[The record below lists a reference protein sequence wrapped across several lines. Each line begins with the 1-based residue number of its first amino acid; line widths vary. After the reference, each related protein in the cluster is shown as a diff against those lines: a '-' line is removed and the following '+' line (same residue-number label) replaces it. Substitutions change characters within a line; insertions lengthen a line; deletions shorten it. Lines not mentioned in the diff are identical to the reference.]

1 MSRRIHL
8 KCYLGDECRKIDIER
23 QLAHSE
29 LESVLSYNFGCPVEI
44 DKYQDH
50 EGDLVSV
57 NSYRDLEIAF
67 YEYRSLETNQP
78 THLHALKLYLRPAG
92 APSTAGSS
100 ASSTPISRSG
110 SNGFMF
116 EPDTPPSVIATASML
131 NSPSGAAGGGGGSG
145 MSYLDFHKGTPV
157 AGSPTV
163 AMFRPS
169 SPVVSTKHVSIS
181 DWRSSLDHHVEPI
194 SLTASPGYSSGLVSS
209 SSTSTSSV
217 SSAAGSPFHNSG
229 GAYGAVL
236 QPLLPPGS
244 PGGVGHVDEQQPPPP
259 IFGRPRANSATS
271 LRASFVSKVL
281 PITEHHLEGE
291 RVRSTNNTGE
301 VFPPPLRT
309 PPPSPGRPS
318 PTNLLLSDLSFSP
331 SRDSP
336 LSLAGAGGGGSGSGG
351 GSYISHRESLS
362 FRATAPAVGT
372 PKRNL
377 TGQDLWKKGTELL
390 GKGGFGKVYLGLL
403 QTGELIAVKEME
415 LLALADTEYQ
425 VRLVGV
431 SLSLSL
437 SLRVCGRQEEST
449 DSLILE

>member
-1 MSRRIHL
+1 M
-8 KCYLGDECRKIDIER
+8 
-23 QLAHSE
+23 
-29 LESVLSYNFGCPVEI
+29 
-44 DKYQDH
+44 
-50 EGDLVSV
+50 
-57 NSYRDLEIAF
+57 
-67 YEYRSLETNQP
+67 
-78 THLHALKLYLRPAG
+78 
-92 APSTAGSS
+92 
-100 ASSTPISRSG
+100 
-110 SNGFMF
+110 
-116 EPDTPPSVIATASML
+116 
-131 NSPSGAAGGGGGSG
+131 
-145 MSYLDFHKGTPV
+145 
-157 AGSPTV
+157 
-163 AMFRPS
+163 
-169 SPVVSTKHVSIS
+169 
-181 DWRSSLDHHVEPI
+181 
-194 SLTASPGYSSGLVSS
+194 
-209 SSTSTSSV
+209 
-217 SSAAGSPFHNSG
+217 
-229 GAYGAVL
+229 
-236 QPLLPPGS
+236 
-244 PGGVGHVDEQQPPPP
+244 
-259 IFGRPRANSATS
+259 
-271 LRASFVSKVL
+271 L

-362 FRATAPAVGT
+362 FRATTPAVGT